1 MNFLGR
7 FFSKAAAP
15 STSSF
20 FLAGLSSS
28 LPQNIK
34 AYAKEGYSE
43 NPIVFACA
51 SIIANAAASV
61 KLEVYTTDA
70 KGNKKVDTKHPLLDL
85 MAKPNPMQ
93 TWEEFA
99 IEMVAWHRV
108 AGEFFILRLPET
120 GKPKELYI
128 LNPDLMDVKGADSGN
143 IPFRYEYGTGEKKSV
158 YPVNRLTGE
167 SQILHIKTFNPN
179 NQWRGL
185 SPLSPAARATDIH
198 NNGSKWNSN
207 LLLNSARPSGVVEVA
222 GTVDETT
229 VNRLREYFKKAWE
242 GPSNA
247 GNVPLLTGGA
257 KFTQLS
263 HSPKDMDFEKNMA
276 GAAKDIGLVYG
287 VPLPLL
293 TMEAATFSNM
303 DAAQE
308 RLWTDT
314 VLPLLNL
321 IIKKLSQ
328 FLVPLF
334 DSSKSGVTLAYNADS
349 APGLEPQRERLYKRM
364 KDAVGGGL
372 ITPNEARAEM
382 GFEEVEGGDVLL
394 VPGTLKPIDQAE
406 AQPTNDLV
414 KAMKLAGFDAK
425 EIIDALGATSIK
437 EAA

>member
-1 MNFLGR
+1 VRFLRG
-7 FFSKAAAP
+7 FFSKAAPAP
-15 STSSF
+15 SSSSF
-20 FLAGLSSS
+20 FLEGFSAS
-28 LPQNIK
+28 LPQNIR

-61 KLEVYTTDA
+61 KLEVYTVDSS
-70 KGNKKVDTKHPLLDL
+70 GNKKVDVRHPILDL
-85 MAKPNPMQ
+85 MSKPNPMQ

-99 IEMVAWHRV
+99 IELFAWHRV
-108 AGEFFILRLPET
+108 AGEVFILRLPEK

-128 LNPDLMDVKGADSGN
+128 LNPDLMDVKGAENGN
-143 IPFRYEYGTGEKKSV
+143 IPLRYEYGSGEKKKT
-158 YPVNRLTGE
+158 YTVNRITGE

-179 NQWRGL
+179 SPWRGL

-198 NNGSKWNSN
+198 NNGSRWNSN
-207 LLLNSARPSGVVEVA
+207 LLLNSARPSGVVEMA
-222 GTVDETT
+222 GTVDESTI
-229 VNRLREYFKKAWE
+229 NRLREYFKKAWE
-242 GPSNA
+242 GVANA
-247 GNVPLLTGGA
+247 GNIPLLTGGA

-263 HSPKDMDFEKNMA
+263 HTPKDMDFQNSMADASKN
-276 GAAKDIGLVYG
+276 IGLVYG

-314 VLPLLNL
+314 VLPLLNQV
-321 IIKKLSQ
+321 IKNLSQ

-334 DSSKSGVTLAYNADS
+334 DSSKSNIHLAFNADS
-349 APGLEPQRERLYKRM
+349 VPALEPKRERLFKRM

-372 ITPNEARAEM
+372 LTPNEARAEM
-382 GFEEVEGGDVLL
+382 GYAEVDSGDVLL
-394 VPGTLKPIDQAE
+394 VPGTLKPIDQADSK
-406 AQPTNDLV
+406 PTDELV
-414 KAMKLAGFDAK
+414 KAMKRAGYDAK
-425 EIIDALGATSIK
+425 EVADALGMK